1 MRIGI
6 IEDMTLD
13 AHHLMILLRRY
24 FNNHPQSDAM
34 NNCEISVFSDLESFQ
49 QSFEQLTYSLL
60 FLDIFISPKEN
71 GYQIAQRIR
80 QGSCNPDVPIIFTT
94 SSRDY
99 AVAGYDV
106 EASGYLLKPVEPEAL
121 NRCMDRFFGDGSGSK
136 ASLEVKHKRRP
147 VELPLDRIMYI
158 ISDSHGSDIYTANGV
173 MHTTMTVET
182 LAHSITSDAF
192 VMTKRGYMVNM
203 AHIIRVEDHAFIM
216 EDGKRIPLRIK
227 QSRSLID
234 RFAEYQLKH

>member
-13 AHHLMILLRRY
+13 AHHLMTLLRHY
-24 FNNHPQSDAM
+24 FKNHPQCDESEG
-34 NNCEISVFSDLESFQ
+34 CEISVFSNLETFQ

-80 QGSCNPDVPIIFTT
+80 RGSCNSDVPIIFTT

-99 AVAGYDV
+99 AVESYDV

-121 NRCMDRFFGDGSGSK
+121 NRCMDRFFGTGSGSE
-136 ASLEVKHKRRP
+136 ASLTVIHNRRP

-158 ISDSHGSDIYTANGV
+158 ISDAHGSDIYTANGV
-173 MHTTMTVET
+173 MHTTMTVEA
-182 LAHSITSDAF
+182 LAHSIISDAF
-192 VMTKRGYMVNM
+192 VITKRGYMVNM

-216 EDGKRIPLRIK
+216 EDGKRIPLKVK

-234 RFAEYQLKH
+234 LFAEFQLKH